1 MQTKYWGFKIN
12 KIIHATKK
20 KILYLKHASEKKMN
34 SLKIFGW
41 FLCCKLNAMDMWPD
55 CFKVFFLSY

>member
-1 MQTKYWGFKIN
+1 MQQ
-12 KIIHATKK
+12 KK
-20 KILYLKHASEKKMN
+20 NIVFETCIRKKMN